1 MANEEEE
8 KIILQADLYDN
19 LLTEEV
25 GDYTARL
32 RISGTIRNSNIAQ
45 RILNRGS
52 EYRKETI
59 INILDIADEEK
70 RNALAEGK
78 SVVDGVGQTMMQ
90 IKGNFDGE
98 TAAFDPSKHSLI
110 LAHIPSKAMRKA
122 MERVQVQT
130 NKATTGP
137 VINSVV
143 NPSTGKANDT
153 ITPQMPLIISGINL
167 KVVGAE
173 GSTPGIYFIED
184 QKKTETAAML
194 LVHNNP
200 SELTVVAPA
209 LAPGSYFVEIRTQS
223 AAGTKMVKSMRTFRY
238 PILLT
243 VENKGGE
250 DDRPVIE

>member
-1 MANEEEE
+1 MTNEEEE

-19 LLTEEV
+19 QLTEES

-32 RISGTIRNSNIAQ
+32 RISGTVRNSNIAQ
-45 RILNRGS
+45 RILDRGS
-52 EYRKETI
+52 EFRKETI
-59 INILDIADEEK
+59 VNILDIADEEK
-70 RNALAEGK
+70 RSAIAEGK

-90 IKGNFDGE
+90 VKGNFDGE
-98 TAAFDPSKHSLI
+98 TAAFDPTKHSLI

-122 MERVQVQT
+122 MERVVVQT

-137 VINSVV
+137 VINVV
-143 NPSTGKANDT
+143 TNPSTDKANDT
-153 ITPQMPLIISGINL
+153 ITPLMPLIIAGINL

-173 GSTPGIYFIED
+173 GSAPGIYFIEE
-184 QKKTETAAML
+184 QSKAETAAML

-200 SELTVVAPA
+200 SELTVVAPQ
-209 LAPGSYFVEIRTQS
+209 LAAGSYYVEIRTQS
-223 AAGTKMVKSMRTFRY
+223 AAGTKMVKSMRTYRY